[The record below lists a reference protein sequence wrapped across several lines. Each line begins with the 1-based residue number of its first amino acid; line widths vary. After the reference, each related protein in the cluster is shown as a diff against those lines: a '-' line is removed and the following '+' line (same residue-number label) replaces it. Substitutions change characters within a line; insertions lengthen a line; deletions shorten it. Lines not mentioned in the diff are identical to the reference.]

1 MMGSARLSPRRP
13 VRFGVQLQAQRT
25 AWPDFQAAL
34 AAVEDLGF
42 DTVFTFDH
50 LLPVDGPV
58 DGPCFETFTT
68 LAAMAALTHRI
79 RIGTLCGGVMYRDP
93 ATLAKAAAMVDQIS
107 GGRLEFTL
115 GPAWA
120 EREFR
125 TYGLPF
131 PGPGERLRRLDEALT
146 IVKSLWTQPET
157 TFDGRYYR
165 VVEAPCEPKPLQRP
179 HPPIM
184 IGGGR
189 NGTARLAAK
198 HADAWNGIG
207 SAAFCAEGSRRS
219 RAFAESSDEIR
230 ARSSSRP
237 TPNWRSRRRTNGRR
251 SWPQRSLPGTV
262 VTSRTRGGSGSLG
275 LRTRYAS
282 RWPPMSRRALRTL
295 FLPSPTR
302 SSETASSFS
311 PARLPPPSVS
321 WSPDAGIGSPY
332 WPGLATLVQPPG

>member
-1 MMGSARLSPRRP
+1 MTPLGDTSPRRP

-25 AWPDFQAAL
+25 TWPVYQAAL

-58 DGPCFETFTT
+58 SGACFETFTT
-68 LAAMAALTHRI
+68 LAAMAAMTERI

-93 ATLAKAAAMVDQIS
+93 VTLAKAAAMVDQIS

-146 IVKSLWTQPET
+146 IVKSLWTKPET
-157 TFDGRYYR
+157 TFAGRYYR
-165 VVEAPCEPKPLQRP
+165 VVDAPCEPKPLQRP

-189 NGTARLAAK
+189 DGTARLAAK

-207 SAAFCAEGSRRS
+207 SAAFCAGRIAAIEGFCREAGRDPSEIEYS
-219 RAFAESSDEIR
+219 AHPELAIAPTHGQAEELATKVS
-230 ARSSSRP
+230 AGH
-237 TPNWRSRRRTNGRR
+237 GRR
-251 SWPQRSLPGTV
+251 LDDERGLWVLGTPDEVREQVSGYVEVGVTHLIFALPHPFE
-262 VTSRTRGGSGSLG
+262 RAG
-275 LRTRYAS
+275 LEMFAKEVA
-282 RWPPMSRRALRTL
+282 PA
-295 FLPSPTR
+295 FCSP
-302 SSETASSFS
+302 
-311 PARLPPPSVS
+311 
-321 WSPDAGIGSPY
+321 
-332 WPGLATLVQPPG
+332 

>member
-1 MMGSARLSPRRP
+1 MTSVKSVVPRRP

-25 AWPDFQAAL
+25 TWADYRAAL
-34 AAVEDLGF
+34 AAVEELGF
-42 DTVFTFDH
+42 DSVFTFEH

-58 DGPCFETFTT
+58 DGACFETLTT

-79 RIGTLCGGVMYRDP
+79 RVGMLCGGVLYRDP

-125 TYGLPF
+125 TFGLPF

-146 IVKSLWTQPET
+146 IVKSLWTKPET
-157 TFDGRYYR
+157 TFEGRYYS
-165 VVEAPCEPKPLQRP
+165 VVNAPCEPKPVQRP

-189 NGTARLAAK
+189 DGTARLAAK

-207 SAAFCAEGSRRS
+207 SASFCAGRIAAIEGFCRDIGRDPGEIEYS
-219 RAFAESSDEIR
+219 AHPEMAIAPGHEEAEELAAKVS
-230 ARSSSRP
+230 AGH
-237 TPNWRSRRRTNGRR
+237 GRR
-251 SWPQRSLPGTV
+251 FEDERGLWVVGTPDEVRAQVEAYVEVGVTHLIFALPHPFE
-262 VTSRTRGGSGSLG
+262 RAG
-275 LRTRYAS
+275 LQ
-282 RWPPMSRRALRTL
+282 L
-295 FLPSPTR
+295 FAD
-302 SSETASSFS
+302 EVA
-311 PARLPPPSVS
+311 PAFR
-321 WSPDAGIGSPY
+321 
-332 WPGLATLVQPPG
+332 

>member
-1 MMGSARLSPRRP
+1 MTGSPGLAPRRP
-13 VRFGVQLQAQRT
+13 VRFGIQLQAQRT
-25 AWPDFQAAL
+25 TWPDYQAAL

-42 DTVFTFDH
+42 DSVFTFEH

-58 DGPCFETFTT
+58 DGSCFETFTT

-79 RIGTLCGGVMYRDP
+79 RIGALCAGVMYRDP

-131 PGPGERLRRLDEALT
+131 PAPGERLRRLDEALT
-146 IVKSLWTQPET
+146 IVKSLWAQPET
-157 TFDGRYYR
+157 SFDGRYYR

-179 HPPIM
+179 HPPVM

-207 SAAFCAEGSRRS
+207 SAAFCADRIAAIEGFCRELGRDAGEIEFSAHPELAIAPTHQ
-219 RAFAESSDEIR
+219 RAEELAAKVS
-230 ARSSSRP
+230 AGH
-237 TPNWRSRRRTNGRR
+237 GRR
-251 SWPQRSLPGTV
+251 LENERGLWVLGTPDEVRDQVSAYVEVGVTHFIFALPHPFE
-262 VTSRTRGGSGSLG
+262 RDG
-275 LRTRYAS
+275 LE
-282 RWPPMSRRALRTL
+282 L
-295 FLPSPTR
+295 FAR
-302 SSETASSFS
+302 EVA
-311 PARLPPPSVS
+311 PAFR
-321 WSPDAGIGSPY
+321 
-332 WPGLATLVQPPG
+332 